1 MARYY
6 IPSSADES
14 KTSWSYTPGSAIK
27 DNNNGTYT
35 TSNGLTFKNNYTTNT
50 VTPAMSHAIKQAG
63 GNPNDPKAAD
73 KYVENM
79 LGRIGTLSAN
89 SGQVLTAADVQKE
102 LNRLGYKANG
112 AGGDWMT
119 VGSQQF
125 LTGGDEYN
133 KLKNTLNDIGRGNMN
148 IYNGEMM
155 PTQGNIYNYYAAQAG
170 GGNVGYS
177 SYMDAYAK
185 ALEQQLSRIDE
196 QKRLAAENADKE
208 KRQAYVAMKLGQKA
222 LNEQN
227 AASGLQD
234 SGYSEQSNIALTADY
249 GNNLNTID
257 ANYQKYLNDLAGTY
271 ADTALSGAGTLANL
285 AQQDYANR
293 IAAQQY
299 ADKMAQQQ
307 LENEW
312 YEREWAAKQAQNEQ
326 NLAYEQAKT
335 RADAAMN
342 LGLWTPEIEQI
353 YGINQQGYQAYLNE
367 QSMAAARSAAS
378 YSSSRGKSAGGGG
391 GVVVNENEGDDG
403 KKKVVNEDEIKLPNI
418 PFQPFTRQQLLGT
431 PTTQKAQN
439 ASTESKDSGNW
450 FTNLLNKRD
459 ERLQYE
465 DSTDG
470 RAAKL
475 AKNFGLDDATA
486 LAIINAADRSGV
498 SYGEAYKQYMLEYG
512 NDSQKKNAGALSKQV
527 DMYIKRY

>member
-35 TSNGLTFKNNYTTNT
+35 TSGGLTFKNNYTTNT
-50 VTPAMSHAIKQAG
+50 ITPAMSHAIKQAG

-133 KLKNTLNDIGRGNMN
+133 KLKDTLNDIGRGNMN

-257 ANYQKYLNDLAGTY
+257 ANYQQYLNDLAGTY

-335 RADAAMN
+335 KADAAMS

-353 YGINQQGYQAYLNE
+353 YGINQQEYQGYLNE
-367 QSMAAARSAAS
+367 QSRAAARSAAS
-378 YSSSRGKSAGGGG
+378 YSSSRGRSAGGGSSG
-391 GVVVNENEGDDG
+391 GGGGIIIDENDDNNNIINDEPPKPGKAPQVQATATAQRAANARNSYASDIKELQNIYGLRASDASMVRDIMAGSGVTADEALEIMRGMRTDTDTVEGVARRYG
-403 KKKVVNEDEIKLPNI
+403 I
-418 PFQPFTRQQLLGT
+418 T
-431 PTTQKAQN
+431 TTQAAQIIETAKQN
-439 ASTESKDSGNW
+439 GLTASE
-450 FTNLLNKRD
+450 LM
-459 ERLQYE
+459 
-465 DSTDG
+465 ST
-470 RAAKL
+470 RFFK
-475 AKNFGLDDATA
+475 
-486 LAIINAADRSGV
+486 
-498 SYGEAYKQYMLEYG
+498 
-512 NDSQKKNAGALSKQV
+512 
-527 DMYIKRY
+527 

>member
-133 KLKNTLNDIGRGNMN
+133 KLKDTLNDIGRGNMN

-257 ANYQKYLNDLAGTY
+257 ANYQQYLNDLAGTY

-335 RADAAMN
+335 KADAAMD
-342 LGLWTPEIEQI
+342 LGLWMPEIEQI
-353 YGINQQGYQAYLNE
+353 YGINQQEYQAYLNE

-378 YSSSRGKSAGGGG
+378 YSSSRGRSAGGGSSGGGGGIIIDENDDGGGGGNGG
-391 GVVVNENEGDDG
+391 GVGNKPPKPGKAPQVQETAARNSYANDIKDLQNIYGLRASDASIVRDIMAASGATVDEALEIMRQMRTNTDVDTVEDVARRYNTTTTQAARMLETAKQSGITVNE
-403 KKKVVNEDEIKLPNI
+403 LMS
-418 PFQPFTRQQLLGT
+418 TRFF
-431 PTTQKAQN
+431 K
-439 ASTESKDSGNW
+439 
-450 FTNLLNKRD
+450 
-459 ERLQYE
+459 
-465 DSTDG
+465 
-470 RAAKL
+470 
-475 AKNFGLDDATA
+475 
-486 LAIINAADRSGV
+486 
-498 SYGEAYKQYMLEYG
+498 
-512 NDSQKKNAGALSKQV
+512 
-527 DMYIKRY
+527 

>member
-35 TSNGLTFKNNYTTNT
+35 TSGGLTFKNNYTTNT

-133 KLKNTLNDIGRGNMN
+133 KLKDTLNNIGRGNMN

-185 ALEQQLSRIDE
+185 ALEKQLSRIDE

-257 ANYQKYLNDLAGTY
+257 ANYQQYLNDLAGTY

-335 RADAAMN
+335 KADAAMS

-353 YGINQQGYQAYLNE
+353 YGINQQEYQSYLNE
-367 QSMAAARSAAS
+367 QSRAAARSAAS
-378 YSSSRGKSAGGGG
+378 YSSSRGRSARGGGSSGGGG
-391 GVVVNENEGDDG
+391 GIIIDENDDGGDNPPKPGKAPQVQETATAQRAANARNSYASDIKELQNIYGLRASDASMVRDIMTGSGVTADEALEIMREMRTDTDTVEGVARRYGITTTQAAQIIETAKQSGITVNE
-403 KKKVVNEDEIKLPNI
+403 LMS
-418 PFQPFTRQQLLGT
+418 TRFF
-431 PTTQKAQN
+431 K
-439 ASTESKDSGNW
+439 
-450 FTNLLNKRD
+450 
-459 ERLQYE
+459 
-465 DSTDG
+465 
-470 RAAKL
+470 
-475 AKNFGLDDATA
+475 
-486 LAIINAADRSGV
+486 
-498 SYGEAYKQYMLEYG
+498 
-512 NDSQKKNAGALSKQV
+512 
-527 DMYIKRY
+527 